1 MEDRS
6 EHVLLTIADHPD
18 PPTSRGLEIVK
29 NPIEYLLFRGERFVE
44 ADTRDRAKER
54 GDTQRPE
61 HLVSEIHPLGR
72 RDTHEHIT
80 LFEHSQRFKD
90 AVIEP
95 GPLDA
100 EFSVEV
106 AVPIDDRTEGVP
118 VYTQSAKGLFQR
130 GSDQLAQVV
139 VASLDAQ
146 FVQRQSKGV
155 QNPLLGVGDG
165 PVKVKDHVLGQRT
178 HSTILTRFL
187 PTRSTSIS
195 PLGRM
200 KFRNR
205 MRPQRLAST
214 STFSTTNTPSSLI
227 DHLRKAWDIDARP
240 PSSMNPYA
248 SAWPAKSL

>member
-1 MEDRS
+1 
-6 EHVLLTIADHPD
+6 
-18 PPTSRGLEIVK
+18 
-29 NPIEYLLFRGERFVE
+29 
-44 ADTRDRAKER
+44 
-54 GDTQRPE
+54 
-61 HLVSEIHPLGR
+61 VSEIHPLGR

-118 VYTQSAKGLFQR
+118 SIPKVRKDSSNGGPISWRKSSSLRSMPNSSSVSRKEYKIPSWESAMVRQGQR
-130 GSDQLAQVV
+130 SRTRAANSQHH
-139 VASLDAQ
+139 LDA
-146 FVQRQSKGV
+146 F
-155 QNPLLGVGDG
+155 
-165 PVKVKDHVLGQRT
+165 
-178 HSTILTRFL
+178 
-187 PTRSTSIS
+187 PTYPFNVNF